1 MRKSGAVRGE
11 TGGNEGMKVLPRP
24 LLRGSEPIPG
34 TRRAH
39 LPGDHFP
46 SNRCQSSSEVKVPPL
61 SEQLPVSELLAEGE
75 PTVLDAEDVEL
86 LVVYELRASLV
97 DEVCHDVAQVFGPEA
112 PSSVGEVLNGFVV
125 VVVHGSWREQGT
137 RFSDAS
143 YRCNAFWRGQKY
155 GECALGG
162 QFFGHRPG
170 AVASW
175 SRPGPSKRSGGQP
188 ASWSGLGPADG

>member
-1 MRKSGAVRGE
+1 
-11 TGGNEGMKVLPRP
+11 
-24 LLRGSEPIPG
+24 
-34 TRRAH
+34 
-39 LPGDHFP
+39 
-46 SNRCQSSSEVKVPPL
+46 
-61 SEQLPVSELLAEGE
+61 
-75 PTVLDAEDVEL
+75 
-86 LVVYELRASLV
+86 
-97 DEVCHDVAQVFGPEA
+97 VCHDVAQVFGPEA

-143 YRCNAFWRGQKY
+143 YRCYAFWRGQKY

-188 ASWSGLGPADG
+188 ASWSGLGPADGYDLSRDAPSWATNLPRAV